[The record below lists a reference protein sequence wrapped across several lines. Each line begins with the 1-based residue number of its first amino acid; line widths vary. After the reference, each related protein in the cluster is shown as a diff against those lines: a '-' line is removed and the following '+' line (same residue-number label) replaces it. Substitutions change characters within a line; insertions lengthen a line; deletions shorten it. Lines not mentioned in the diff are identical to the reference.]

1 MKSAL
6 NSVLVGI
13 GLVAGLLAG
22 GCGGK
27 EEEMMAPPPAPAAQG
42 VSMGV
47 PAETAGGAPDVGA
60 PNSDGTGVVAVAPPG
75 ATTPAAPEDIFKG
88 MTEQQIKE
96 FKETATPETHD
107 MNLPILME
115 GVTGFMAEFKRV
127 PGSQEEMVKAR
138 YLQRVL
144 PPPKGKRYV
153 INPESGEVTTENQ

>member
-1 MKSAL
+1 MGCWLA
-6 NSVLVGI
+6 VG
-13 GLVAGLLAG
+13 LMVV

-27 EEEMMAPPPAPAAQG
+27 EEEVVVPPPAPVAEG
-42 VSMGV
+42 VSMTAAPDAAAAPVGGN
-47 PAETAGGAPDVGA
+47 PAGGAPEVA
-60 PNSDGTGVVAVAPPG
+60 AVAPPG
-75 ATTPAAPEDIFKG
+75 AAAESGSQDIFKG
-88 MTEQQIKE
+88 MTEREIKE
-96 FKETATPETHD
+96 FKETTTPETHD

-153 INPESGEVTTENQ
+153 FDPESGEVTSVDQ